1 MKLVI
6 FDFDGTLA
14 DTSKLIVSCKQETME
29 RMGLE
34 VMDEEVCRSTI
45 GLSAEIGFRQTY
57 PGLSDDLIEKCVKV
71 YRALFEERKLK
82 EPPELFRNVL
92 ETLNV
97 LKTKGIV
104 CTIASSRNSQS
115 LNGFLETMGLK
126 EYFPYV
132 LGGDDTPLLKPNPDP
147 VLKTLEDLG
156 IEARNALVVG
166 DMPFDILMGKNA
178 GAYTCAVTYGNADRK
193 SLEEAG
199 ADYIIDEIGELSS
212 LGMQYLFM
220 ERYSDCEVRRDK

>member
-1 MKLVI
+1 M
-6 FDFDGTLA
+6 
-14 DTSKLIVSCKQETME
+14 
-29 RMGLE
+29 
-34 VMDEEVCRSTI
+34 
-45 GLSAEIGFRQTY
+45 
-57 PGLSDDLIEKCVKV
+57 
-71 YRALFEERKLK
+71 
-82 EPPELFRNVL
+82 
-92 ETLNV
+92 
-97 LKTKGIV
+97 
-104 CTIASSRNSQS
+104 
-115 LNGFLETMGLK
+115 
-126 EYFPYV
+126 
-132 LGGDDTPLLKPNPDP
+132 
-147 VLKTLEDLG
+147 LKTLEDLG

>member
-132 LGGDDTPLLKPNPDP
+132 
-147 VLKTLEDLG
+147 
-156 IEARNALVVG
+156 
-166 DMPFDILMGKNA
+166 
-178 GAYTCAVTYGNADRK
+178 
-193 SLEEAG
+193 
-199 ADYIIDEIGELSS
+199 
-212 LGMQYLFM
+212 
-220 ERYSDCEVRRDK
+220 